1 MFSAPQ
7 KPLTPARKALE
18 VRRLQE
24 QLAVVQSRLQAV
36 QALPAQT
43 PCAECQHFLKQSQQ
57 CLSWGSRVPE
67 EYVGHGCER
76 FQDRPTELLDEDD
89 NIPF

>member
-1 MFSAPQ
+1 MSSP
-7 KPLTPARKALE
+7 KPLTPARKARE
-18 VRRLQE
+18 VRKLQQQLTQLQQ
-24 QLAVVQSRLQAV
+24 QLALLQAR
-36 QALPAQT
+36 PAQT

-76 FQDRPTELLDEDD
+76 FTERTELPDEDE
-89 NIPF
+89 IPF

>member
-7 KPLTPARKALE
+7 KPMTPARKALE
-18 VRRLQE
+18 VRKLQMH
-24 QLAVVQSRLQAV
+24 LAAVQSRLEAV

-43 PCAECQHFLKQSQQ
+43 RCTECQHFLKQSQQ

-76 FQDRPTELLDEDD
+76 FAEPPTELFDEDE
-89 NIPF
+89 IPF